1 MAQIIRSEPSKKV
14 SAKQPTTICS
24 IGTSDRLRSP
34 IEQFNR
40 SFVGKRVLKTSFL
53 LSGQSKRDTRK
64 CFANIFRHTYH
75 SVDGAVHPWNE
86 GKDFDLLIPR
96 RILNPKHQLK
106 FNGLP
111 ISTDEVQLDHEYP
124 DADGNE
130 VLTPVEQ
137 IREFWSP
144 YNLQEL
150 ENLSWN
156 LNRRKCL
163 PYGLNV
169 SQQNAWTLNQDINF
183 NPAQVASGDGSSLYG
198 PAPIAQQGFSFVKGK
213 IAAGAATHF
222 MSDKLV
228 SEPMLTDV
236 AHTHAEGES
245 NMRKIL
251 KLFTERHTKEYDS
264 ANDSII
270 NKANANF
277 QPKHEIGKYYA
288 QISSGAVYYTFEN
301 TGDTDMIVDMVVHK
315 IKDGMGVGDNV
326 AGRITDRILDH
337 YGENWMDKRIR
348 GKLDE
353 FADLD
358 SYRPDDVYLNPKVK
372 FLPSSLRLNH
382 NITANAVKAGTN
394 VMVKYRTGDEGQ
406 GGADAASQNAQ
417 AVEAYNPGGK
427 WGAEYRER
435 MMDLTTPPFTD
446 VYRQQIFVMA
456 GKRKT
461 LALRLPA
468 KAYNPLQSVYTSG
481 GRTADTSVLLNEHGY
496 HVTFGITGKKART
509 VIEPQEIDAAQLIR
523 GIGSK
528 VIGVHHAATSF
539 KIRGRYYESIVPA
552 VCIEPHHY
560 DEQSL
565 DLEVDIAAMHDD
577 KRIYS
582 AAFND
587 MTSRDVDGRYIRLG
601 IDGEMTK
608 ANQARFVSKANEQR
622 DQRSRAARTE
632 EQLDEDV
639 FDMDTTPD
647 GGGTPT
653 NLGTSLSSKFDQE
666 GMGSAQKKARRSKAL
681 KTLDKARRKAAQ
693 FVVSVTDSVEW
704 AGDWINGHPH
714 TVGLLKAGIE
724 GIIALAT
731 SNPTLAAKAAI
742 DSGVS
747 VAQIEDIKEEL
758 MDDVSVIYDNTD
770 LDSVKLHTVS
780 NKRRRLLEDDYMPVY
795 VDEDPDTS
803 GIQPLTASGGGGS
816 GGGSGGTMDV
826 NITGVDLDGDANTT
840 EALPVNIAQVTGSNI
855 SNNTV
860 PVQGTVAV
868 TDGGNGSLTVDG
880 TVTANVQNA
889 SGTTLDVNQTPGLP
903 SLTWTSSGTAKLNI
917 GGLNSQGQP
926 IAPTTNQYL
935 YILQDLLPVI
945 NDWSG
950 SPGTYDDQTV
960 ADGKVL
966 KLTIKNGNPSGVVT
980 TGNPLIMHNM
990 GESNAELIAYEVD
1003 LYRGIDFVT
1012 N

>member
-86 GKDFDLLIPR
+86 GKDFDLLMPR
-96 RILNPKHQLK
+96 RILNPKHQLR

-130 VLTPVEQ
+130 VQTPVEQ

-213 IAAGAATHF
+213 IAVNAATHF

-236 AHTHAEGES
+236 AHSHDEGES

-382 NITANAVKAGTN
+382 NITANAVKAGAN

-417 AVEAYNPGGK
+417 AVEAFNPGGK

-509 VIEPQEIDAAQLIR
+509 VIEPQEVDAVQLIR

-608 ANQARFVSKANEQR
+608 ANQARFISKANEQR

-639 FDMDTTPD
+639 FDMETTPD

-653 NLGTSLSSKFDQE
+653 NLGTSLGSKFDQE
-666 GMGSAQKKARRSKAL
+666 GMGSAQKKAKRSKAL

-693 FVVSVTDSVEW
+693 FAVSVTDSVEW

-770 LDSVKLHTVS
+770 LDTVKLHTVS
-780 NKRRRLLEDDYMPVY
+780 NKRRRLLEDDYQPVY
-795 VDEDPDTS
+795 VDEDPDTE
-803 GIQPLTASGGGGS
+803 GIQDNADDVNIISSNVSMSGGGQFVLTAAGRAKAITVWGYLWNRAIATILES
-816 GGGSGGTMDV
+816 GQLDNYTGTQ
-826 NITGVDLDGDANTT
+826 NNS
-840 EALPVNIAQVTGSNI
+840 SNI
-855 SNNTV
+855 IDGKIARFDIIVDSSVSSVSFNANNDPPRISLPASAWIV
-860 PVQGTVAV
+860 EGTGIPGVTAV
-868 TDGGNGSLTVDG
+868 T
-880 TVTANVQNA
+880 
-889 SGTTLDVNQTPGLP
+889 
-903 SLTWTSSGTAKLNI
+903 
-917 GGLNSQGQP
+917 
-926 IAPTTNQYL
+926 
-935 YILQDLLPVI
+935 
-945 NDWSG
+945 
-950 SPGTYDDQTV
+950 
-960 ADGKVL
+960 AD
-966 KLTIKNGNPSGVVT
+966 
-980 TGNPLIMHNM
+980 NM
-990 GESNAELIAYEVD
+990 AFI
-1003 LYRGIDFVT
+1003 RGIDFT
-1012 N
+1012 TS